1 MDAPKLRITKNP
13 IKYYK
18 ILDQDSRILECHPNL
33 VQSCY
38 KSCLSFDKSN
48 RAIQRKYKWWAFLK
62 ISVENLVGHPIFSN
76 STIKGSSHSKSEEI
90 TSCWN
95 CHPFW
100 FVSPLCRFFS
110 LSFGGFDVLCY
121 TGTVRPQNWFDH
133 FNVQKGHL
141 HCLQKVFK
149 YLLVLLL

>member
-1 MDAPKLRITKNP
+1 MIIVNYSINSLIKDPWVPPYLGP
-13 IKYYK
+13 IV
-18 ILDQDSRILECHPNL
+18 LQRL
-33 VQSCY
+33 
-38 KSCLSFDKSN
+38 LSFDKSN

-121 TGTVRPQNWFDH
+121 TGTVDTIIGLTIIMSKSRT
-133 FNVQKGHL
+133 
-141 HCLQKVFK
+141 
-149 YLLVLLL
+149 YLSVYIL